1 MSFETVVGERR
12 AQDVFAEGESALH
25 VVGSDPGRSMQ
36 IEPVLLRA
44 QLAHCD
50 GLVVGVK
57 HDADG
62 STFVGWASGRYT
74 GGGQQLG

>member
-1 MSFETVVGERR
+1 
-12 AQDVFAEGESALH
+12 
-25 VVGSDPGRSMQ
+25 MQ

-44 QLAHCD
+44 QLALCD

-62 STFVGWASGRYT
+62 DGR
-74 GGGQQLG
+74 GDAAWGRGRAGRP